1 MSLIRLMFCPLV
13 VIKIFRTKNSVT
25 TKTSSGII
33 ITNREENLDERETL
47 TDLPETETLTD
58 ISRPSDGCTNT
69 FVINFESYF
78 LDVFLIENINT
89 RRNLEVKIDV
99 LLYSPPLSFLSQ
111 YVMLI
116 LPLRSSFFSTTIS
129 D

>member
-69 FVINFESYF
+69 FVLNFESYF

-99 LLYSPPLSFLSQ
+99 LLYSPP
-111 YVMLI
+111 
-116 LPLRSSFFSTTIS
+116 
-129 D
+129 

>member
-58 ISRPSDGCTNT
+58 ISRPFDGCTNT

-78 LDVFLIENINT
+78 LDVFLIENITT
-89 RRNLEVKIDV
+89 RMNLEVKIDV

>member
-1 MSLIRLMFCPLV
+1 MFCPLV
-13 VIKIFRTKNSVT
+13 VIKIFRTKNSVN
-25 TKTSSGII
+25 TKTFSGII
-33 ITNREENLDERETL
+33 ITNGEEKLDERETL

-58 ISRPSDGCTNT
+58 ISRPSVGCTNT
-69 FVINFESYF
+69 FILNFESYF
-78 LDVFLIENINT
+78 FDVFLIENINT

-99 LLYSPPLSFLSQ
+99 LLSSLPLSFLSQ

>member
-47 TDLPETETLTD
+47 TDLPETETLTY

-69 FVINFESYF
+69 FVLNFESYF
-78 LDVFLIENINT
+78 LDVFLIENITT
-89 RRNLEVKIDV
+89 RMNLEVKIDV